1 MSPDRQTV
9 IIPLIVSQYSTILIN
24 PSAQIK
30 LHQNTMGFF
39 IAHSLAEVKR

>member
-9 IIPLIVSQYSTILIN
+9 ITLLTVSQYSAILIN

-30 LHQNTMGFF
+30 LHRNIVDFF